1 MKAIHSIKSLLSILT
16 IAILLQGISLS
27 WAEETTP
34 ADGPDE
40 VIRNLQSTLL
50 QSMREGEEL
59 GFQGRYDL
67 LAPVLSQSHNFEF
80 IVRTVLGT
88 HWTEF
93 NQDQQREIS
102 DIFSQL
108 SIATYASQ
116 FKAYNGEKFEIL
128 KNRPFPQNHIEV
140 RTHLI
145 KSDKSTVDLRYLMR
159 QEDIGWRIVN
169 IVAKGVSE
177 LAIKRTEYR
186 SILQR
191 DGYPA
196 LIEMLKEKIIE
207 AEQI

>member
-1 MKAIHSIKSLLSILT
+1 MKAIHSIKSSLFILA
-16 IAILLQGISLS
+16 IATLLQGMSPS
-27 WAEETTP
+27 WAEETAP

-40 VIRNLQSTLL
+40 VIRNLQSILL

-67 LAPVLSQSHNFEF
+67 LAPVLNQSHNFKF
-80 IVRTVLGT
+80 IIRTILGT
-88 HWTEF
+88 YWTEF

-102 DIFSQL
+102 EIFNRL

-116 FKAYNGEKFEIL
+116 FKAYSGEQFEIL
-128 KNRPFPQNHIEV
+128 ENRPFPQNHIEV
-140 RTHLI
+140 RTQLI
-145 KSDKSTVDLRYLMR
+145 KSNKNTVDLRYLLR
-159 QEDIGWRIVN
+159 QEDMGWRIVN

-191 DGYPA
+191 DGYHA

>member
-1 MKAIHSIKSLLSILT
+1 MKAIHSIKSVLSVL
-16 IAILLQGISLS
+16 AITALLQGISMS

-67 LAPVLSQSHNFEF
+67 LAPALSQSHNFEF
-80 IVRTVLGT
+80 IIRTVLGT
-88 HWTEF
+88 YWTEF

-102 DIFSQL
+102 DIFNQL

-116 FKAYNGEKFEIL
+116 FKAYNGEQFEIL

-145 KSDKSTVDLRYLMR
+145 KSDKSTVDLRYLLR
-159 QEDIGWRIVN
+159 QEDTGWRIVN

-196 LIEMLKEKIIE
+196 LIELLKEKITE
-207 AEQI
+207 AEQL

>member
-1 MKAIHSIKSLLSILT
+1 MKAIHSIKTLLSVLA
-16 IAILLQGISLS
+16 IAALLQGMSLS
-27 WAEETTP
+27 WAQETTP
-34 ADGPDE
+34 ADSPEE

-50 QSMREGEEL
+50 QSMREGEAL

-67 LAPVLSQSHNFEF
+67 LAPIVGQSHHFEF
-80 IVRTVLGT
+80 IIRTVLGT
-88 HWTEF
+88 HWTEL
-93 NQDQQREIS
+93 DPSQQKEIA

-116 FKAYNGEKFEIL
+116 FKAYDGEQFEIL
-128 KNRPFPQNHIEV
+128 ENRPFPQNHIEV

-145 KSDKSTVDLRYLMR
+145 KADKSTIDLRYLMR
-159 QEDIGWRIVN
+159 QEETGWRIVN
-169 IVAKGVSE
+169 IVAKGVSD

-191 DGYPA
+191 DGYAA
-196 LIEMLKEKIIE
+196 LINMLKEKIIE

>member
-16 IAILLQGISLS
+16 IAILLQGTSLS

-34 ADGPDE
+34 TDSPDE

-50 QSMREGEEL
+50 QSMREGKEL
-59 GFQGRYDL
+59 DFQGRYDL

-80 IVRTVLGT
+80 IIRTILGSY
-88 HWTEF
+88 WTEF
-93 NQDQQREIS
+93 NQDQQGEIS

-116 FKAYNGEKFEIL
+116 FKDYNGEQFEIL
-128 KNRPFPQNHIEV
+128 ENRPFPQNHIEV

>member
-1 MKAIHSIKSLLSILT
+1 MKAIRSIKSLLSILV
-16 IAILLQGISLS
+16 IATLLQGMSLS

-40 VIRNLQSTLL
+40 VIRNLQSILL
-50 QSMREGEEL
+50 QSMREGEKL

-67 LAPVLSQSHNFEF
+67 LAPVLRQSHNFEF
-80 IVRTVLGT
+80 IIRTILGT
-88 HWTEF
+88 YWTEF

-116 FKAYNGEKFEIL
+116 FKAYSGEQFEIL
-128 KNRPFPQNHIEV
+128 KNRPFPQNHVEV

-145 KSDKSTVDLRYLMR
+145 KSDKSTVDLRYLTR

-207 AEQI
+207 AEQV

>member
-1 MKAIHSIKSLLSILT
+1 MKAILSIKSLLSILA
-16 IAILLQGISLS
+16 IAVLLHGISLS
-27 WAEETTP
+27 WAQEAP
-34 ADGPDE
+34 SADDPEE

-59 GFQGRYDL
+59 GFQGRYYL
-67 LAPVLSQSHNFEF
+67 LAPVSKQSHYFEF
-80 IVRTVLGT
+80 IIRTILGT
-88 HWTEF
+88 HWIEL
-93 NQDQQREIS
+93 NPDQKKEIT

-116 FKAYNGEKFEIL
+116 FKAYNGEQFEIL
-128 KNRPFPQNHIEV
+128 ENRPFPQNHIEV
-140 RTHLI
+140 RTHLV
-145 KSDKSTVDLRYLMR
+145 KADKSTIDLRYLMR
-159 QEDIGWRIVN
+159 QEDTGWRIVN

-186 SILQR
+186 SIIER

-196 LIEMLKEKIIE
+196 LIAMLKEKIVE